1 MTKVACKLCAQLNGV
16 GLGIT
21 SCELPLLSLT
31 YAYYNLSLLFGLL
44 APFPSLFPFLPL
56 WVFPVQTL
64 SCLFCIFLSSSF
76 FTSQSYYH
84 DVSLHYS
91 LSIYVTVSI
100 VLYCPFSPLY
110 PLLLFVLLVSV
121 LSCVPELSSFSL
133 LTFLPSLSP
142 VACEVETV
150 SLASSSR

>member
-1 MTKVACKLCAQLNGV
+1 MTKVGCKLCAQLNGV
-16 GLGIT
+16 GLEIT
-21 SCELPLLSLT
+21 SCEYSLLSLT

-44 APFPSLFPFLPL
+44 APSPSLFPFLYCTIMPFL
-56 WVFPVQTL
+56 H
-64 SCLFCIFLSSSF
+64 LFIQLFI

-84 DVSLHYS
+84 GVSLHYS

-100 VLYCPFSPLY
+100 VLYCPFSPLH
-110 PLLLFVLLVSV
+110 PLLPFVLLVSV

-133 LTFLPSLSP
+133 LTFLPSHSL
-142 VACEVETV
+142 VACELETV